1 LLALILAKI
10 RLNDRL
16 GVEEIKKVWNAS
28 SKVKVDLWALK
39 GAMKGIIFT
48 YYLKNEV
55 NHSLFE

>member
-16 GVEEIKKVWNAS
+16 GVEEIKKVWNVS

-48 YYLKNEV
+48 YY
-55 NHSLFE
+55 